1 MRPGD
6 VDSVVITV
14 KNAGVAVLGLVTAN
28 FTVAYYLDAT
38 VPTAVFTVTE
48 ISGGRYR
55 VALTLPG
62 TAGYFSIFITSN
74 AGYTVENGRWFGQL
88 EAQDITSL
96 YAIVVRP
103 QSQLAGTSAL
113 ASEVTLNLNA
123 NRRKSLTVS
132 VVDQAG
138 AVVDLSGYNNWRF
151 TVWDQKHAATIYSL
165 SSGIT
170 GSALGVVAWV
180 VPETAG
186 FFAQIDAVIANGDS
200 QMVLYFDMIADQ
212 AATPA
217 NTECIFRGQLVLTRY
232 EGAA

>member
-6 VDSVVITV
+6 VDYVVITV
-14 KNAGVAVLGLVTAN
+14 KNAGVAVTGLVTAN
-28 FTVAYYLDAT
+28 FSVAYYLGIT

-88 EAQDITSL
+88 EAQDITSM

-103 QSQLAGTSAL
+103 LSQLSGTSAL
-113 ASEVTLNLNA
+113 ASEVLLNLNA
-123 NRRKSLTVS
+123 NRYKSLSVS
-132 VVDQAG
+132 IVDQAG
-138 AVVDLSGYNNWRF
+138 AAIDLSGYNNWRF
-151 TVWDQKHAATIYSL
+151 NVWDQKHLQSLYSL
-165 SSGIT
+165 NTGIT
-170 GSALGVVAWV
+170 GSAGGVVAWT
-180 VPETAG
+180 VPETAA
-186 FFAQIDAVIANGDS
+186 FFSQIDAAIANGDS
-200 QMVLYFDMIADQ
+200 QLVLYYDMIAD
-212 AATPA
+212 AASILAQTV
-217 NTECIFRGQLVLTRY
+217 CVFRGQLVLTRY